1 MTDLSTRIS
10 DELGLYVTR
19 LTPLTGG
26 CVGEVYRADVADGPP
41 VAVKVDRARSGT
53 LPREADMLRYL
64 KTRSRLPV
72 PDVLFSSDELLL
84 MTLLPGS
91 SRFSA
96 NAERH
101 AAELLAELHDV
112 TAEKF
117 GFEYDTRI
125 GGLIQP
131 NLQNDSWIAFFRDQR
146 LLAFGEAAVREGVL
160 ASKLFGRI
168 EKLCAR
174 LADFIAEPPRPSL
187 LHGDVWTTNV
197 LAEGDRVTGFI
208 DPAIYYG
215 HPEAEL
221 AFVRMLGTFG
231 RAFYDR
237 YRELR
242 PIEPGF
248 FETRCGLYNLY
259 PMLVHVRLGYSSYAE
274 SAARELA
281 KLGF

>member
-10 DELGLYVTR
+10 DELGARVTR

-26 CVGEVYRADVADGPP
+26 CVGEVYRADFVEGPP
-41 VAVKVDRARSGT
+41 VAVKVDRALDGT
-53 LPREADMLRYL
+53 LSREADMLRYL
-64 KTRSRLPV
+64 KNHSRLPV
-72 PDVLFSSDELLL
+72 PDVLFLSDELLL

-96 NAERH
+96 SAERH
-101 AAELLAELHDV
+101 AAELLAELHGV

-125 GGLIQP
+125 GGLVQP
-131 NLQNDSWIAFFRDQR
+131 NLQNESWVAFFRDQR

-168 EKLCAR
+168 EKLCVR

-208 DPAIYYG
+208 DPAISYG

-221 AFVRMLGTFG
+221 AFVQMLGTFG

-237 YRELR
+237 YHDLR

-259 PMLVHVRLGYSSYAE
+259 PMLVHVRLGYPSYAE
-274 SAARELA
+274 SAARVLA

>member
-1 MTDLSTRIS
+1 MTNLSGRIS
-10 DELGLYVTR
+10 DELGVKVTR

-26 CVGEVYRADVADGPP
+26 CVGEVYRADVSDGPS
-41 VAVKVDRARSGT
+41 VAVKVDRSRSGT
-53 LPREADMLRYL
+53 LTCEADMLRFL
-64 KTRSRLPV
+64 KNHSRLPV

-84 MTLLPGS
+84 MTLLPGA

-101 AAELLAELHDV
+101 AAELLAELHDL
-112 TAEKF
+112 TAGQF
-117 GFEYDTRI
+117 GFAYATRI
-125 GGLIQP
+125 GGLVQP
-131 NLQNDSWIAFFRDQR
+131 NPQSDSWIAFFREQR
-146 LLAFGEAAVREGVL
+146 LLAFGEAAVREGSL
-160 ASKLFGRI
+160 SSKLLGRI
-168 EKLCAR
+168 ENLCAR
-174 LADFIAEPPRPSL
+174 LGDFISEPARPSL

-208 DPAIYYG
+208 DPAMYYG

-221 AFVRMLGTFG
+221 AFVHMLGTFG

-237 YRELR
+237 YCELR

-274 SAARELA
+274 SAARVLA
-281 KLGF
+281 GLGF

>member
-1 MTDLSTRIS
+1 MSQLEHRIS
-10 DELGLYVTR
+10 NELGVNVTR

-26 CVGEVYRADVADGPP
+26 CVGEVYRADFAEGQP
-41 VAVKVDRARSGT
+41 VAVKVDRSMSGT
-53 LPREADMLRYL
+53 LTCEADMLEYL
-64 KTRSRLPV
+64 KTHSRLPV
-72 PDVLFSSDELLL
+72 PEVLFSSDELLL
-84 MTLLPGS
+84 MTLVPGA

-112 TAEKF
+112 TAEQF
-117 GFEYDTRI
+117 GFAYDTRI

-131 NLQNDSWIAFFRDQR
+131 NLQNDSWIAFFREQR

-160 ASKLFGRI
+160 SSKLFGRI
-168 EKLCAR
+168 ETLCAR
-174 LADFIAEPPRPSL
+174 LGDFISEPARPSL

-197 LAEGDRVTGFI
+197 LAEGNRVTGFI
-208 DPAIYYG
+208 DPAMYYG

-221 AFVRMLGTFG
+221 AFVHMLGTFG

-248 FETRCGLYNLY
+248 FEIRCGVYNLY

-274 SAARELA
+274 SAARVLA
-281 KLGF
+281 GVGL